1 MKLRNQILIGSS
13 VICAAFLALIYI
25 EPQILVTSLASHHY
39 YLIALVIAS
48 FLLSFLFIWKFVIK
62 RLEKLNRD
70 VRKIN
75 QNQLMG
81 RVEITGNDE
90 LATLAKQINNI
101 VHTAHISQTTQE
113 RINQLEKINA
123 QLQHELTTQESM
135 VKELIDHKKYLL
147 HLAHYDP
154 VTALPN
160 RIFFNEMLNKT
171 IHHASR
177 HKKMMAILFIDIDH
191 FKNINDVFG
200 HTVGDA
206 VLKEIANRFSS
217 ILRSGDILARLGGDE
232 FIVLLNDITH
242 PKFANLVAEKLLKA
256 SSQSI
261 KMNQHEILL
270 TTSIGIC
277 IYPNDGVSLEDL
289 QKNADTAMY
298 KAKRGGGGIAEY
310 FTKDAHIAMREHI
323 QSESALQKAMTHNE
337 FLLYYQPQFNLQNGT
352 ITGVEALIRWE
363 NPELGLLRPAE
374 FMPLAEKT
382 GFIIQIGEW
391 VLREACKTN
400 KLWQK
405 EGYKPITLAVNLSPK
420 QFQHPDIIQI
430 IANILAETSL
440 DPNYLQ
446 LEIPAHIIMDYAE
459 ETIHK
464 LNTIKNLGVKISL
477 DDFSAGSVSVPHF
490 KKLPI
495 HSLKIDQ
502 AIITEIP
509 ENQNNIVI
517 TNAIITLAHN
527 LGIKV
532 IAEGVETTE
541 QLQYLAS
548 HHCDIVQGYYLSR
561 PLPQQKMIL
570 QLSKTADALT

>member
-1 MKLRNQILIGSS
+1 MRLRHQILLGISLIGM
-13 VICAAFLALIYI
+13 AFLALIYI

-298 KAKRGGGGIAEY
+298 KAKHRGGGIAEY
-310 FTKDAHIAMREHI
+310 FTQDMRIIRHEHI

-337 FLLYYQPQFNLQNGT
+337 LLLYYQPQFNLQNGA
-352 ITGVEALIRWE
+352 IIGVEALIRWE

-374 FMPLAEKT
+374 FIPLAEKT
-382 GFIIQIGEW
+382 GLIIQIGEW
-391 VLREACKTN
+391 VLREACKTH

-420 QFQHPDIIQI
+420 QFQHP
-430 IANILAETSL
+430 N
-440 DPNYLQ
+440 
-446 LEIPAHIIMDYAE
+446 
-459 ETIHK
+459 K
-464 LNTIKNLGVKISL
+464 
-477 DDFSAGSVSVPHF
+477 
-490 KKLPI
+490 
-495 HSLKIDQ
+495 
-502 AIITEIP
+502 
-509 ENQNNIVI
+509 
-517 TNAIITLAHN
+517 TN
-527 LGIKV
+527 K
-532 IAEGVETTE
+532 
-541 QLQYLAS
+541 
-548 HHCDIVQGYYLSR
+548 
-561 PLPQQKMIL
+561 
-570 QLSKTADALT
+570 